1 MIKISP
7 FDIGFCMI
15 SRLHRLVITT
25 EAMVTHSL
33 RSMSESIDAPVCR
46 NGLLKTYSVPVD
58 EMERIECQVDAD
70 PSKVDFKWS
79 FSNTADR
86 HYNVSFTSAGLRSVA
101 TYTPRSA
108 RDYGTLYCWGKNSV
122 GEQQM
127 PCIFTIIPL
136 GPPETLQNCTST
148 NVTMYSITIT
158 CVRGTRQD
166 SDLKY
171 NLEMFMFLSTEMMYY
186 TSSPRPNF
194 EITNLNPGTDYLFAV
209 YAVNHNGKSSPV
221 IVRVKTLNSPPTEG
235 RVIGEQN
242 SSNETS
248 SDHSWIGPSLL
259 IAVALCCFLIFT
271 GAAIWSKLR
280 GGPGCQKCKEIP
292 KQFHMK
298 KNFSKRIKNNKNYID
313 RLMKDSHNMRK

>member
-1 MIKISP
+1 
-7 FDIGFCMI
+7 
-15 SRLHRLVITT
+15 
-25 EAMVTHSL
+25 
-33 RSMSESIDAPVCR
+33 
-46 NGLLKTYSVPVD
+46 
-58 EMERIECQVDAD
+58 MERIECQVDAD

-136 GPPETLQNCTST
+136 GPPETLQNCTSA
-148 NVTMYSITIT
+148 NVTMHSVTIT
-158 CVRGTRQD
+158 CVREPVQD

-194 EITNLNPGTDYLFAV
+194 VITNLNPGTDYLFAV

-221 IVRVKTLNSPPTEG
+221 MVRVKTLDTPPTEG

-242 SSNETS
+242 TSKETPI
-248 SDHSWIGPSLL
+248 DHSWIGPSLL

-271 GAAIWSKLR
+271 GAAVWSKLR
-280 GGPGCQKCKEIP
+280 GGPGCQKCKYVYSSGMLTI
-292 KQFHMK
+292 
-298 KNFSKRIKNNKNYID
+298 
-313 RLMKDSHNMRK
+313 